1 MKAKF
6 RYDTYNLLD
15 SGISNYSNKLI
26 LSIIKGNNSFEEIKS
41 NCKDNSEIIILDDN
55 DNIIQK
61 FIGYAELADII
72 QDDNVVIVP
81 PKYDKDGVIIDKEIQ
96 DSVVVVT
103 LKNDGSEEQE
113 EPQDETDELGELKKQ
128 LEDNTAKIDYLL
140 MLLEW
145 GNINE

>member
-1 MKAKF
+1 MKAKV

-41 NCKDNSEIIILDDN
+41 NCKDNSEIIILDEN
-55 DNIIQK
+55 DNFVQK
-61 FIGYAELADII
+61 FIGYAELADIV
-72 QDDNVVIVP
+72 QEDNVVTTP
-81 PKYDKDGVIIDKEIQ
+81 TKYDKDGTIIDKEIQ
-96 DSVVVVT
+96 DSVVVIT

-113 EPQDETDELGELKKQ
+113 EPQEQTDELGELKKQ

-140 MLLEW
+140 MLLE
-145 GNINE
+145 

>member
-140 MLLEW
+140 MLLE
-145 GNINE
+145 